1 MPVFAAELSG
11 STLARLSIRIDLD
24 GGLRIGP
31 GKIRLLELI
40 EATGSISAAGRAM
53 AMSYRRAWLLVESL
67 NTSFREPVVAAQSGG
82 RHGGG
87 ARLTPFGHDLV
98 VCYRAIE
105 ARSRRGRGSPSR
117 GASKPPRRPAG
128 TRARLG
134 VISDWEARAA
144 EHKQPGKS
152 CRASTEVCITVAD
165 KRSPRI
171 DPRWHGS

>member
-1 MPVFAAELSG
+1 MAATPTAAGDVSG

-24 GGLRIGP
+24 GGFRIGP

-87 ARLTPFGHDLV
+87 AQLTGVRARLGRVLSGD
-98 VCYRAIE
+98 RA
-105 ARSRRGRGSPSR
+105 RGRRGRGSPSR
-117 GASKPPRRPAG
+117 NARIRSGFRRGDAVG
-128 TRARLG
+128 TQFAFAAR
-134 VISDWEARAA
+134 
-144 EHKQPGKS
+144 
-152 CRASTEVCITVAD
+152 
-165 KRSPRI
+165 
-171 DPRWHGS
+171 

>member
-1 MPVFAAELSG
+1 MAAMSTAVGDLGG

-40 EATGSISAAGRAM
+40 DATGSISAAGRAM

-87 ARLTPFGHDLV
+87 AQLTAFGRDLV
-98 VCYRAIE
+98 ACYRTIE
-105 ARSRRGRGSPSR
+105 REAAAAADRHLAKLESAQVSGGE
-117 GASKPPRRPAG
+117 
-128 TRARLG
+128 TR
-134 VISDWEARAA
+134 
-144 EHKQPGKS
+144 
-152 CRASTEVCITVAD
+152 
-165 KRSPRI
+165 
-171 DPRWHGS
+171 

>member
-1 MPVFAAELSG
+1 MAAMSTAVGDLGG

-87 ARLTPFGHDLV
+87 AQLTAFGRDLV
-98 VCYRAIE
+98 ACYRTIE
-105 ARSRRGRGSPSR
+105 REAAAAADRHLAKLESAQVSGGE
-117 GASKPPRRPAG
+117 
-128 TRARLG
+128 TR
-134 VISDWEARAA
+134 
-144 EHKQPGKS
+144 
-152 CRASTEVCITVAD
+152 
-165 KRSPRI
+165 
-171 DPRWHGS
+171 

>member
-1 MPVFAAELSG
+1 MAASPMASDDLGG

-24 GGLRIGP
+24 GGFRIGP

-87 ARLTPFGHDLV
+87 AKLTPFGHDLV
-98 VCYRAIE
+98 ACYRTIEREAAAAADRHLAAIE
-105 ARSRRGRGSPSR
+105 A
-117 GASKPPRRPAG
+117 AQ
-128 TRARLG
+128 
-134 VISDWEARAA
+134 ISDGETR
-144 EHKQPGKS
+144 
-152 CRASTEVCITVAD
+152 
-165 KRSPRI
+165 
-171 DPRWHGS
+171 